1 MYTVGWM
8 AGYVWTNPK
17 NEQINNI
24 AELPFLTGYDTNNC
38 LVVSIP
44 QPPTKPRFCFS
55 WMGFARNLFDKS
67 TSCFIVFP
75 LVLQPPQT
83 RPITQMKPT
92 RIEQQMRIK
101 EGKYLGRQQ
110 AIPLGYQTPKMVGS
124 FVEIYFSG
132 RLWWPGVLV
141 LSTAVACC
149 TSGRE
154 RCTTRPPGSITSH
167 LAELSLSSLH
177 PAITFFYSLWPHHKP
192 VRPSVS
198 PRASSTGARCM
209 HITLL

>member
-1 MYTVGWM
+1 M

-110 AIPLGYQTPKMVGS
+110 AIPRIPDTKNGGIVCGNLFQWAIVVTRSARSEYCGCVLHIRSWKMHH
-124 FVEIYFSG
+124 
-132 RLWWPGVLV
+132 
-141 LSTAVACC
+141 
-149 TSGRE
+149 
-154 RCTTRPPGSITSH
+154 PP
-167 LAELSLSSLH
+167 
-177 PAITFFYSLWPHHKP
+177 
-192 VRPSVS
+192 
-198 PRASSTGARCM
+198 PR
-209 HITLL
+209 